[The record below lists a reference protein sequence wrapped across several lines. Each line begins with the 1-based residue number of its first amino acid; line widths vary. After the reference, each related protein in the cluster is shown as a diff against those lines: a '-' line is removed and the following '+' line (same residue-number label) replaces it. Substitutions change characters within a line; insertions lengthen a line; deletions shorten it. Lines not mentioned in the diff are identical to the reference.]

1 MIQSTTEPKIV
12 TSDSNEWSPP
22 ENTYV
27 HLDDYDDTEPAP
39 RLQLYTFEHEE
50 RHDELSETINAL
62 KSEYIFATGIIFPDW
77 IESEIDEYETELLN
91 GLSWVIAFG
100 EVPRPGDVE
109 IIRDHL

>member
-12 TSDSNEWSPP
+12 TSDSADWSPP

-27 HLDDYDDTEPAP
+27 HLDNCDDVDQDS
-39 RLQLYTFEHEE
+39 RLQIYTFEHEE
-50 RHDELSETINAL
+50 REDELLDTLNAL
-62 KSEYIFATGIIFPDW
+62 RSEYIFATGIIFPDW

-100 EVPRPGDVE
+100 ESPRPEDVE